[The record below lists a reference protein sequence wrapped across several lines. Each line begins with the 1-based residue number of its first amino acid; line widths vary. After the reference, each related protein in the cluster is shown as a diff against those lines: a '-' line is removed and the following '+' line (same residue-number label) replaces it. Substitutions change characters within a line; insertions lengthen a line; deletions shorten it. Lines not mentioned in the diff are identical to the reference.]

1 MLMTAA
7 PFLVIMVVLVLMVIV
22 TTAAP
27 FLMLMTILMLM
38 AVAFV

>member
-1 MLMTAA
+1 MTAA
-7 PFLVIMVVLVLMVIV
+7 PFLMLVVVLVPMVLV

-27 FLMLMTILMLM
+27 FLMLVMLLMLM